1 MTTTQFRK
9 IPGGAL
15 LVEGWPQT
23 QKRQLR
29 AEVEQ
34 WLIDVEGLDA
44 FDAESAAEA
53 LWIGRTWWS
62 DRYNGQTHDCSEHDA
77 TERGAG
83 CYPDSRKVLVIS
95 GVGEWD

>member
-1 MTTTQFRK
+1 MTTFTR

-23 QKRQLR
+23 QKRELR

-34 WLIDVEGLDA
+34 WLIDTEGLDP
-44 FDAESAAEA
+44 FDAETRVEN

-62 DRYNGQTHDCSEHDA
+62 DTYNGQTHDCAEHGSADRGPGCFEDSRRV
-77 TERGAG
+77 TVVSGAG
-83 CYPDSRKVLVIS
+83 S
-95 GVGEWD
+95 WD